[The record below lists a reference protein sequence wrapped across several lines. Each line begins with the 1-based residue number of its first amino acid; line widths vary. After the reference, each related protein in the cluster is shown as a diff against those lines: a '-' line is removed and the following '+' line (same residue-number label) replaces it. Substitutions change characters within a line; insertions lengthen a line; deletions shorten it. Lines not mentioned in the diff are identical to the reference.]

1 MEFMMIKT
9 FINSLRKI
17 GFAIVILLYATSIK
31 AQDYI
36 DLVKFDYAITPV
48 NAFDSSIIST
58 TLQEINGDFTLPIVI
73 NDNMTFLSGAIYE
86 NIVASFNPNRPN
98 ESVTGITLKL
108 GTNLKHNKRLSG
120 TYMLLPKVS
129 SDMKNIAER
138 DIQVGGVV
146 LMKYTK
152 TDQLNFR
159 FGLYSNGELFGPFIV
174 PIVGFYYLNNSK
186 KLEVKATLPLS
197 FNAEYAIRSNIK
209 TGLNFKGQVRS
220 YNINSPIKNEDHRY
234 LVKSTND
241 VYTFLRYET
250 KNGLN
255 FHMNFGRSIGRS
267 YRMYNEQV
275 TLGMPL
281 TYFDDQRIQI
291 NQDFSDSWLFKLGV
305 FYRLSLDRS

>member
-1 MEFMMIKT
+1 MVIKS
-9 FINSLRKI
+9 FLISLRKLS
-17 GFAIVILLYATSIK
+17 FTTVILFYAASIK

-36 DLVKFDYAITPV
+36 DLIKFDYAITPT
-48 NAFDSSIIST
+48 NAFDSSTIST

-86 NIVASFNPNRPN
+86 NIIASFNPNRPN
-98 ESVTGITLKL
+98 ESLTGITLKL
-108 GTNLKHNKRLSG
+108 GANLKHNKRLSG

-174 PIVGFYYLNNSK
+174 PIVGFYFINNSK
-186 KLEVKATLPLS
+186 KIEIKATLPLS
-197 FNAEYAIRSNIK
+197 FNAEYAIRSNIE

-220 YNINSPIKNEDHRY
+220 YNINSPIRNENHRY

-241 VYTFLRYET
+241 IYTFLRYET
-250 KNGLN
+250 KSGLN
-255 FHMNFGRSIGRS
+255 FQMNFGRSIGRT
-267 YRMYNEQV
+267 YRMFREQV

-305 FYRLSLDRS
+305 FYRLSLNKS

>member
-1 MEFMMIKT
+1 MVIKS
-9 FINSLRKI
+9 FLISLRKLS
-17 GFAIVILLYATSIK
+17 FTTVILFYAASIK

-36 DLVKFDYAITPV
+36 DLIKFDYAITPT
-48 NAFDSSIIST
+48 NAFDSSTIST

-86 NIVASFNPNRPN
+86 NIIASFNPNRPN
-98 ESVTGITLKL
+98 ESLTGITLKL
-108 GTNLKHNKRLSG
+108 GANLKHNKRLSG

-152 TDQLNFR
+152 TEQLNFR
-159 FGLYSNGELFGPFIV
+159 FGLYSNSELFGPFIV
-174 PIVGFYYLNNSK
+174 PIVGFYFINNSK
-186 KLEVKATLPLS
+186 KIEIKATLPLS

-220 YNINSPIKNEDHRY
+220 YNINSPIRNENHRY

-241 VYTFLRYET
+241 IYTFLRYET
-250 KNGLN
+250 KSGLN
-255 FHMNFGRSIGRS
+255 FQMNFGRSIGRT
-267 YRMYNEQV
+267 YRMFREQV

-305 FYRLSLDRS
+305 FYRLSLNKS

>member
-1 MEFMMIKT
+1 
-9 FINSLRKI
+9 
-17 GFAIVILLYATSIK
+17 
-31 AQDYI
+31 
-36 DLVKFDYAITPV
+36 
-48 NAFDSSIIST
+48 
-58 TLQEINGDFTLPIVI
+58 
-73 NDNMTFLSGAIYE
+73 MTFLSGAIYE
-86 NIVASFNPNRPN
+86 TIIASFNPNRPN
-98 ESVTGITLKL
+98 ESLTGITLKL
-108 GTNLKHNKRLSG
+108 GANLKHNKRLSG

-138 DIQVGGVV
+138 DIQIGGVV

-174 PIVGFYYLNNSK
+174 PIVGFYFINNSK
-186 KLEVKATLPLS
+186 KIEIKATLPLS

-220 YNINSPIKNEDHRY
+220 YNINSPMKNEDNRY

-255 FHMNFGRSIGRS
+255 FHMDFGRSIGRT
-267 YRMYNEQV
+267 YRMFREQV

-305 FYRLSLDRS
+305 FYRLNLDKS

>member
-1 MEFMMIKT
+1 MMIKT
-9 FINSLRKI
+9 FVN
-17 GFAIVILLYATSIK
+17 SIK
-31 AQDYI
+31 KLGYAIIILFYAASIKSQDYI
-36 DLVKFDYAITPV
+36 DLVKFDYAITPA
-48 NAFDSSIIST
+48 NTFDSSNIST

-86 NIVASFNPNRPN
+86 TIIASFNPNRPN
-98 ESVTGITLKL
+98 ESLTVITLKL
-108 GTNLKHNKRLSG
+108 GANLKHNKRLSG

-138 DIQVGGVV
+138 DIQIGGVV

-174 PIVGFYYLNNSK
+174 PIVGFYFINNSK
-186 KLEVKATLPLS
+186 KIEIKATLPLS

-220 YNINSPIKNEDHRY
+220 YNINSPMKNEDNRY

-255 FHMNFGRSIGRS
+255 FHMDFGRSIGRT
-267 YRMYNEQV
+267 YRMFREQV
-275 TLGMPL
+275 TLGMPI

-305 FYRLSLDRS
+305 FYRLNLDKS

>member
-1 MEFMMIKT
+1 MVIKS
-9 FINSLRKI
+9 FLISLRKLSFI
-17 GFAIVILLYATSIK
+17 TVILFYAASIK

-36 DLVKFDYAITPV
+36 DLIKFDYAITPT
-48 NAFDSSIIST
+48 NAFDSSTIST

-86 NIVASFNPNRPN
+86 NIIASFNPNRPN
-98 ESVTGITLKL
+98 ESLTGITLKL
-108 GTNLKHNKRLSG
+108 GANLKHNKRLSG

-174 PIVGFYYLNNSK
+174 PIVGFYFINNSK
-186 KLEVKATLPLS
+186 KIEIKATLPLS

-220 YNINSPIKNEDHRY
+220 YNINSPIRNENHRY

-241 VYTFLRYET
+241 IYTFLRYET
-250 KNGLN
+250 KSGLN
-255 FHMNFGRSIGRS
+255 FQMNFGRSIGRT
-267 YRMYNEQV
+267 YRMFREQV

-305 FYRLSLDRS
+305 FYRLSLNKS

>member
-1 MEFMMIKT
+1 MVIKS
-9 FINSLRKI
+9 FLISLRKLS
-17 GFAIVILLYATSIK
+17 FTTVILFYAASIK

-36 DLVKFDYAITPV
+36 DLIKFDYAITPT
-48 NAFDSSIIST
+48 NAFDSSTIST

-86 NIVASFNPNRPN
+86 NIIASFNPNRPN
-98 ESVTGITLKL
+98 ESLTGITLKL
-108 GTNLKHNKRLSG
+108 GANLKHNKRLSG

-174 PIVGFYYLNNSK
+174 PIVGFYFINNSK
-186 KLEVKATLPLS
+186 KIEIKATLPLS

-220 YNINSPIKNEDHRY
+220 YNINSPIRNENHRY

-241 VYTFLRYET
+241 IYTFLRYET
-250 KNGLN
+250 KSGLN
-255 FHMNFGRSIGRS
+255 FQMNFGRSIGRT
-267 YRMYNEQV
+267 YRMFREQV

-305 FYRLSLDRS
+305 FYRLSLNKS